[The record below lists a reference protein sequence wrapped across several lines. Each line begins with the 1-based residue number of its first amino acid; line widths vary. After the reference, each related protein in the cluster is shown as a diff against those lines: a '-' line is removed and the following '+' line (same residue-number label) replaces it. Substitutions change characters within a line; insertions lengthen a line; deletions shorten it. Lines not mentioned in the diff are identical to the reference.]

1 MSNLS
6 ANTTH
11 CTNVDTDILIC
22 NTGNVSVDMVIGTS
36 ATPSISG
43 LSISSN
49 KLVIS
54 SGYSWLVECHLSV
67 YRSSGGIAGYVA
79 RWYNTTDSAYVG
91 QEAVCTSNSS
101 GLRYELRQTRK
112 VCRALILASDFGSNS
127 TLTVYPRVT
136 SETGSAA
143 LSLSSTYG
151 EPCLKIVRIG

>member
-6 ANTTH
+6 VNTTH
-11 CTNVDTDILIC
+11 CSNVATDILIC

-36 ATPSISG
+36 ATPSTSG
-43 LSISSN
+43 LSVSSN

-54 SGYSWLVECHLSV
+54 SGYSWLLECHLATYSTSNV
-67 YRSSGGIAGYVA
+67 GGYIA
-79 RWYNTTDSAYVG
+79 RWYNETDSAYVG
-91 QEAVCTSNSS
+91 QEAVCIRNNS

-127 TLTVYPRVT
+127 TMTVYPRVT

-143 LSLSSTYG
+143 LALAGYN